1 MTQPEL
7 PDPPSGR
14 AARTDAAGEEILPAP
29 ELEGAVVEADTRS
42 AGAPPGDRWA
52 VPLGLRYMALGAL
65 AFSVMSLLVKVV
77 GQRLPSQEIVFFR
90 AVVTL
95 VLSYWGVR
103 AARVDAW
110 GTNRRLLV
118 LRGLIGFVALSA
130 FYYAVIHL
138 PLADATVI
146 QYTNPVFATLLAT
159 RALGE
164 RLRLREVGTLV
175 VSMVGVVIVTRPSFL
190 FGGESAL
197 PLLAAGIGLVGA
209 VASGTAYVSVRK
221 LRATEH
227 PMVIVFY
234 FALVSVICSM
244 PLAAP
249 GALLPTPTEWVLLL
263 AIGATTH
270 VGQVAITRGLHM
282 ERAGRATAVGYLQIV
297 FAATWG
303 ALAFGDHPDVSTILG
318 ALLIVASTLA
328 LSRGSSGEPEAARR
342 D

>member
-1 MTQPEL
+1 M
-7 PDPPSGR
+7 
-14 AARTDAAGEEILPAP
+14 P
-29 ELEGAVVEADTRS
+29 ELEGMT
-42 AGAPPGDRWA
+42 AGAATDRDA
-52 VPLGLRYMALGAL
+52 PAPADRRGIPLGLRYMALGAL

-103 AARVDAW
+103 RARVDPW

-118 LRGLIGFVALSA
+118 LRGLIGFAALSA

-175 VSMVGVVIVTRPSFL
+175 ISMVGVVIVARPSFL

-197 PLLAAGIGLVGA
+197 PLAAAGIGLAGA
-209 VASGTAYVSVRK
+209 MASGTAYVAVRK
-221 LRATEH
+221 LRDTEH

-249 GALLPTPTEWVLLL
+249 GALLPTPTEWILLL
-263 AIGATTH
+263 AIGATTQL
-270 VGQVAITRGLHM
+270 GQVSITRGLHL

-303 ALAFGDHPDVSTILG
+303 ALVFGERPDAATVLG

-328 LSRGSSGEPEAARR
+328 LSRGPSERPGTGRA
-342 D
+342 